1 MSFSQLYPIPPES
14 GSTIHTSVI
23 LRRLMDNVPSD
34 SFTLNW
40 VVDNM
45 PNRSYGVVILF
56 LGLIS
61 FIPIIS
67 IFSRLLI
74 MLFAL
79 QIILGYRRPA
89 LPERIMMRALP
100 SHRLKQLPSY
110 TFPVLT
116 YIEKTIR
123 PRWEPFLGVRRLSG
137 AIVFLICLVSLL
149 APVPFANV
157 PAAAIIVLMAL
168 AYLEHDGLLL
178 VFTQIAGL
186 AMLSLISLAA
196 FLGTAHI

>member
-14 GSTIHTSVI
+14 HSTIHMSVI
-23 LRRLMDNVPSD
+23 LRRLVDNVPSD
-34 SFTLNW
+34 TFTLNW
-40 VVDNM
+40 VVENM

-74 MLFAL
+74 MLFTL
-79 QIILGYRRPA
+79 QIVLGFRHPT

-100 SHRLKQLPSY
+100 SHHLRKLPSY
-110 TFPVLT
+110 TFSALT

-123 PRWEPFLGVRRLSG
+123 PRWELYLGVRRLSG
-137 AIVFLICLVSLL
+137 VIVFLLSLISLL
-149 APVPFANV
+149 APIPFANV
-157 PAAAIIVLMAL
+157 PAAAITVLMAL

-178 VFTQIAGL
+178 VFTQILGFV
-186 AMLSLISLAA
+186 MLTLISMAA
-196 FLGTAHI
+196 FGATHI

>member
-1 MSFSQLYPIPPES
+1 MSFSQLYPIPSES
-14 GSTIHTSVI
+14 HSTIHTSVI
-23 LRRLMDNVPSD
+23 LRRLIDNIPSD
-34 SFTLNW
+34 TFTLNW
-40 VVDNM
+40 VVENM

-79 QIILGYRRPA
+79 QIVLGFRRPA
-89 LPERIMMRALP
+89 LPKRIMMRALP
-100 SHRLKQLPSY
+100 SRHLSRLPSY
-110 TFPVLT
+110 TFSVLT

-123 PRWEPFLGVRRLSG
+123 PRWEPYLGVRRLSG
-137 AIVFLICLVSLL
+137 VIVFLISLVSLL
-149 APVPFANV
+149 TPLPFANV
-157 PAAAIIVLMAL
+157 PAAAITVLMAL

-178 VFTQIAGL
+178 VFTQITGL
-186 AMLSLISLAA
+186 GILVLISVAA
-196 FLGTAHI
+196 LSATHI

>member
-1 MSFSQLYPIPPES
+1 MSFSELYPIPSES
-14 GSTIHTSVI
+14 HSTIHTSVI
-23 LRRLMDNVPSD
+23 LRRLMDNAPSD
-34 SFTLNW
+34 YFTLNW
-40 VVDNM
+40 VVASM
-45 PNRSYGVVILF
+45 PNRSYGIVIFF

-67 IFSRLLI
+67 IFSRLMI

-79 QIILGYRRPA
+79 QIIIGYHSPV

-100 SHRLKQLPSY
+100 SRHLTQLPPY
-110 TFPVLT
+110 TFSVLT

-123 PRWEPFLGVRRLSG
+123 PRWEVFLGVRRLSG
-137 AIVFLICLVSLL
+137 AIVFLISLISLL

-157 PAAAIIVLMAL
+157 PAGAITVLIAL

-178 VFTQIAGL
+178 VLTQIAGL
-186 AMLSLISLAA
+186 TMLTLISVAA
-196 FLGTAHI
+196 FSVTHI